1 MFRQKSK
8 TTRDFKKG
16 IDGDETRR
24 RRTDVTVELRK
35 KTRDEQVMKRRM
47 KAPSLETSN
56 DENASNTA
64 NIAPTAAEAKL
75 SPKDIQEKLKNLP
88 QLVQMINT
96 EDQGHQLAAVTEF
109 RKLLSIEKNPP
120 IQDVIDTGVV
130 PRLVQM
136 LANVQ
141 NESLQFEAAWT
152 LTNVASGT
160 TKHTEHIIQHGAIQ
174 SFIALLGSPNADV
187 REQAVWALGNIAGD
201 SAHFRDYV
209 IQSGGVPGMLS
220 VFSHSAKISMLRNA
234 TWALSNLCRGKPQP
248 AFEHIQPVLPTLA
261 KLVAMDDPEIITDAC
276 WALSYISD
284 DSGPANAKI
293 QAVVDANIC
302 HRLVQLLN
310 HHNASVQ
317 IPALRSVGNI
327 VTGDDS
333 QTEAILACNPLPFLV
348 GLLSHK
354 KKNVRKE
361 ACWTISNITAGNEA
375 QIQLVL
381 DANLI
386 PPLVVLLREAEFD
399 IQKEAAWAISN
410 ATSGGSSKQNRFL
423 VDQGALPA
431 LCNLFSCTDPK
442 VVMVALEAIDNILK
456 VGKADAA
463 KGNSINQFCE
473 FVEECGG
480 LDALENLQRHDN
492 EEIYDKSIRMLRDYF
507 ESEEEEENMTAPA
520 VEGNQFAFGQQNGQQ
535 NGFSF

>member
-1 MFRQKSK
+1 
-8 TTRDFKKG
+8 
-16 IDGDETRR
+16 
-24 RRTDVTVELRK
+24 VELRK

-47 KAPSLETSN
+47 KAPSSDEPTN
-56 DENASNTA
+56 DENSANTSNIT
-64 NIAPTAAEAKL
+64 APTAEAKL

-88 QLVQMINT
+88 TLVQMVNS

-120 IQDVIDTGVV
+120 IQDVINTGVI

-174 SFIALLGSPNADV
+174 SFVALLGSPNADV

-201 SAHFRDYV
+201 SATFRDYV

-220 VFSHSAKISMLRNA
+220 VFNHSAKVSMLRNA

-293 QAVVDANIC
+293 QAVVESGIAP
-302 HRLVQLLN
+302 RLVQLLN
-310 HHNASVQ
+310 HHNATVQ

-327 VTGDDS
+327 VTGDDH

-361 ACWTISNITAGNEA
+361 ACWTISNITAGNET

-386 PPLVVLLREAEFD
+386 PPLVCLLREAEFD

-423 VDQGALPA
+423 VQQGALPA

-456 VGKADAA
+456 VGKADA
-463 KGNSINQFCE
+463 NSSNNLNSFCE

-507 ESEEEEENMTAPA
+507 ESEEEEDGMTAP
-520 VEGNQFAFGQQNGQQ
+520 VVDGNQFAFGLTTGQQ